1 MIAEHAGDPYPRR
14 DAIGQSR
21 CEEAS
26 GGGLPATSVGMP
38 WRRVGQRGLAAPRS
52 PPPPR
57 PRHLWRSE
65 RGRPDPSSAPAR
77 GEAGRIRTSLR
88 SMGVPRHAGLP
99 TSRHLHVLAVP
110 DTPATGGA
118 VGKGDTGVQLPDPSP
133 AALSRRRFLQ
143 GAAATA
149 GALAVGGLG
158 RVRAG
163 LAQTS
168 VLPPPALS
176 GIEHVVLL
184 MMENRSFDHFL
195 GWLAGPDGM
204 QAGLT
209 HLDRT

>member
-1 MIAEHAGDPYPRR
+1 
-14 DAIGQSR
+14 
-21 CEEAS
+21 
-26 GGGLPATSVGMP
+26 
-38 WRRVGQRGLAAPRS
+38 
-52 PPPPR
+52 
-57 PRHLWRSE
+57 
-65 RGRPDPSSAPAR
+65 
-77 GEAGRIRTSLR
+77 
-88 SMGVPRHAGLP
+88 MGVPRHAGLP

-118 VGKGDTGVQLPDPSP
+118 VGKGDTGVQLLDPSP
-133 AALSRRRFLQ
+133 TEFTRRRFLQ

-149 GALAVGGLG
+149 GALALGGLG

-184 MMENRSFDHFL
+184 MMENRSFDHLL
-195 GWLAGPDGM
+195 GWLPGADGM

-209 HLDRT
+209 YLDRAGVPHSTHRLAPGYPGCGHPAPDHSHEGGGLEYHHGAAHGRLRAGADADYAPRYSSPQGPTS